1 MNTFSLSRA
10 SAVLSL
16 LLFFAAPACRA
27 APVTVDP
34 QALALLQ
41 KVQTATQKTHSL
53 TADFTDIY
61 DFHSPPLEFRNVG
74 SIRLMK
80 PNYAFEQH

>member
-1 MNTFSLSRA
+1 MNTCSLTRA
-10 SAVLSL
+10 SAVLPL
-16 LLFFAAPACRA
+16 LLLCAASICRA

-41 KVQTATQKTHSL
+41 KVQTAMQKTHSL

-61 DFHSPPLEFRNVG
+61 DFQNPSRELRN
-74 SIRLMK
+74 
-80 PNYAFEQH
+80 